1 MKILYVD
8 KIDGAL
14 VICESDNEEETRRYA
29 LPMEDAPA
37 GVITTPASLHS
48 STARLAVPGMANK
61 LTKYP
66 PLGSFHFAI
75 SKGLISRS
83 SQRVTTWNLGAI
95 MAAWRFMISR
105 VCALSCK

>member
-37 GVITTPASLHS
+37 GVKVGDCIVIDNEGNATIDEERTKAFKEK
-48 STARLAVPGMANK
+48 AR
-61 LTKYP
+61 
-66 PLGSFHFAI
+66 
-75 SKGLISRS
+75 SR
-83 SQRVTTWNLGAI
+83 RKK
-95 MAAWRFMISR
+95 R
-105 VCALSCK
+105 